1 MADPAMNRQ
10 RYAATRYQW
19 TRPVRGQ
26 SGRVHCPLV
35 RASRITSAR
44 NSGGYSGLLFG
55 RWTPPLGPHPQI
67 YRRPGHRVNITEG
80 DNNAVGAGKGPIG
93 SLEKETPSGH
103 VLHCR
108 MLAVKA
114 PGVYVTRSAWLMR
127 ALRRGAQTLAGQACL
142 PAEHVPKAHQDSL
155 IAISTTAGIVAAEYH
170 AEVQS
175 RCHLPA

>member
-1 MADPAMNRQ
+1 MSRPTGLARIMADPAMNRQ

-80 DNNAVGAGKGPIG
+80 DNNAVGAGKGPLG

-114 PGVYVTRSAWLMR
+114 PGVYGLWRRNTMLKCNHVVIC
-127 ALRRGAQTLAGQACL
+127 LRDTLTQRPHGSG
-142 PAEHVPKAHQDSL
+142 SL
-155 IAISTTAGIVAAEYH
+155 AM
-170 AEVQS
+170 
-175 RCHLPA
+175 